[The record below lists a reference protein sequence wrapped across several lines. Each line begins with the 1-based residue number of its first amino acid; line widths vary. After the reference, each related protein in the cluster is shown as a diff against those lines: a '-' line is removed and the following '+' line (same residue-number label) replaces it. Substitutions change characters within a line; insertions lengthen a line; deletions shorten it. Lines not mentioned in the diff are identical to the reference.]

1 MECDTDASD
10 EDVLF
15 EVLSSYLNC
24 SVVFHSKKIVIL
36 SFFSVQICFDE
47 CTIFRFHVRQNSP
60 PWDFKLQQCP
70 LMSYKC
76 QTPLDS

>member
-24 SVVFHSKKIVIL
+24 SVVFHSKNIVIL
-36 SFFSVQICFDE
+36 SFFL
-47 CTIFRFHVRQNSP
+47 FRFALMNVLFFHVRQNST